1 MQSKRR
7 LTLSTNPQTR
17 TGTSSRT
24 LWQRHLRLGDLLSP
38 QSRLFNIK
46 LQIIE
51 SEELFSLPECHRD
64 LSIGKLKNRLEL
76 YVGIPVNFQRIQY
89 LDEADLEDE
98 STLRKHEIVPG
109 GMLTMR
115 IWPEDSWGQL
125 VAAAASGKIKKLQTV
140 GVTQTS
146 GFSTANSKL
155 MTEEKRNDWFAHR
168 AFVALF
174 ITAHR
179 GHTKAVEFLLQNG
192 ADAKLKTPLGRT
204 ALHAAV
210 TSGQVECISILLDG
224 GARVSDEDNEGH
236 NAAQLARLWK
246 QKESERK
253 LFRHRWMIRTGRSS
267 QHQNIKQNLEA
278 KGDISLY
285 N

>member
-7 LTLSTNPQTR
+7 PTLTTNPQTR

-24 LWQRHLRLGDLLSP
+24 LWQRQLRLGELLSP

-51 SEELFSLPECHRD
+51 SDELFSLPECHRD

-98 STLRKHEIVPG
+98 STLRKHEIIPG
-109 GMLTMR
+109 GTLTMR

-125 VAAAASGKIKKLQTV
+125 VAAAASGKIKKV
-140 GVTQTS
+140 
-146 GFSTANSKL
+146 
-155 MTEEKRNDWFAHR
+155 
-168 AFVALF
+168 
-174 ITAHR
+174 
-179 GHTKAVEFLLQNG
+179 G
-192 ADAKLKTPLGRT
+192 ADVKLKTPLGRT
-204 ALHAAV
+204 ALHVAV

-224 GARVSDEDNEGH
+224 GARISDEDNEGH

-246 QKESERK
+246 QRESERR

-278 KGDISLY
+278 KADI
-285 N
+285 